1 MGLFFGV
8 GPDVIDELV
17 LPGKRMVDVLAVL
30 PPAQERG
37 VLHVV
42 GSDVLPQGGYLAELQ
57 PARLRRLL

>member
-30 PPAQERG
+30 PPAQEGG

-42 GSDVLPQGGYLAELQ
+42 GSDVLPQGGYLAEL
-57 PARLRRLL
+57 